1 MKTSI
6 PYAQLAEFVESALG
20 VADTKDVASIEI
32 TGGGITVVELRND
45 EQGSR
50 YAVGDD
56 VATVTTL
63 IAIDRKEQ

>member
-6 PYAQLAEFVESALG
+6 TYAQLAHFAEQILG
-20 VADTKDVASIEI
+20 VADTSDVQSIQIES
-32 TGGGITVVELRND
+32 GGITVVELRND
-45 EQGSR
+45 EQGHR